1 MRNIYRQ
8 RHAST
13 SKHALIDTWVNG
25 YVTWTCEVHR
35 FTDRQRH
42 YILHIWHSDNYTVKV
57 VHQKMIAVL
66 DLKTEISFC
75 ELRYWIV
82 AEIYGDLAEYWPES
96 LGDWAAPFLDGSQL
110 PIQQTTLCLISK
122 FVRRKDGNFRLLN
135 LRHLRMCMF
144 YWPGCMYS
152 VCSMRTHLQKCVWC
166 TQQHNFWVKSRDV
179 SWRISPKQGSS
190 PNIAGFS
197 RSMNYIL
204 FCMI

>member
-1 MRNIYRQ
+1 MHNIYR
-8 RHAST
+8 RRYAST

-82 AEIYGDLAEYWPES
+82 AEIYGDLAIGRLPSWM
-96 LGDWAAPFLDGSQL
+96 APSS
-110 PIQQTTLCLISK
+110 PSNRPCCVWSVNLCEERTAISD
-122 FVRRKDGNFRLLN
+122 FWTC
-135 LRHLRMCMF
+135 RHLRMCTF
-144 YWPGCMYS
+144 YWPGCMHS
-152 VCSMRTHLQKCVWC
+152 VCSMRPHLQKCVCVC

-179 SWRISPKQGSS
+179 SWRISANREVAQTLQDFPGQWIIYYSV
-190 PNIAGFS
+190 
-197 RSMNYIL
+197 
-204 FCMI
+204 